1 MSDVVKTRGINLK
14 TLSTYPTLQKE
25 ILRLRDCGF
34 VSGQDAID
42 VNFAHDHWMGKEELS
57 RIAKLELLD
66 EMEEWRLLASH
77 YCIAWGW
84 RAATNKANSSD
95 YFEEWKNIKNIIG

>member
-1 MSDVVKTRGINLK
+1 METRGINLK
-14 TLSTYPTLQKE
+14 TLTAYPTLQKE
-25 ILRLRDCGF
+25 ALRLKECGF
-34 VSGQDAID
+34 GAGQDAID
-42 VNFAHDHWMGKEELS
+42 INFAHDQWMGKEELR

-84 RAATNKANSSD
+84 RTSEGTDNPNVFEDWTNT
-95 YFEEWKNIKNIIG
+95 KNT

>member
-1 MSDVVKTRGINLK
+1 M
-14 TLSTYPTLQKE
+14 
-25 ILRLRDCGF
+25 LRLKECGF

-42 VNFAHDHWMGKEELS
+42 INFAHDHWVGKQELA

-84 RAATNKANSSD
+84 RTTSDGENKPHVFQDWA
-95 YFEEWKNIKNIIG
+95 NIKNTMA

>member
-1 MSDVVKTRGINLK
+1 MKTRGINLK
-14 TLSTYPTLQKE
+14 TLSAYPTLEKE
-25 ILRLRDCGF
+25 ILRLKDCDF

-42 VNFAHDHWMGKEELS
+42 INFAHDHWMGKEELS

-77 YCIAWGW
+77 YCITWGW
-84 RAATNKANSSD
+84 KTAESTNNSNSM
-95 YFEEWKNIKNIIG
+95 YFEEWKNIKNTTA

>member
-1 MSDVVKTRGINLK
+1 MKTRGINLK
-14 TLSTYPTLQKE
+14 TLSAYPTLQKE
-25 ILRLRDCGF
+25 VLRLKDCDF

-42 VNFAHDHWMGKEELS
+42 INFAHDHWMGKEELS

-84 RAATNKANSSD
+84 RAVDAANGQNGD
-95 YFEEWKNIKNIIG
+95 VFEGWGNIKNTTP

>member
-1 MSDVVKTRGINLK
+1 LK
-14 TLSTYPTLQKE
+14 E
-25 ILRLRDCGF
+25 CGF

-42 VNFAHDHWMGKEELS
+42 INFAHDHWVGKEELG

-84 RAATNKANSSD
+84 RINDGGNKPNGFKD
-95 YFEEWKNIKNIIG
+95 WTNIKNTKA

>member
-1 MSDVVKTRGINLK
+1 LK
-14 TLSTYPTLQKE
+14 E
-25 ILRLRDCGF
+25 CGF
-34 VSGQDAID
+34 VSGQNAID
-42 VNFAHDHWMGKEELS
+42 INFAHDHWVGKEELG

-84 RAATNKANSSD
+84 RINDCGNKPHGFEDWTNVKNTKA
-95 YFEEWKNIKNIIG
+95 

>member
-1 MSDVVKTRGINLK
+1 M
-14 TLSTYPTLQKE
+14 E
-25 ILRLRDCGF
+25 ILRLKECGL

-42 VNFAHDHWMGKEELS
+42 INFAHDHWVGKEELG

-66 EMEEWRLLASH
+66 EMEEWCLLASH

-84 RAATNKANSSD
+84 RINGGNKPHG
-95 YFEEWKNIKNIIG
+95 FEDWTNIKNAKA